1 MTPQDLARL
10 RKMSLADKIEYSKTV
25 IREFYERMDGKGYVS
40 FSGGKDSTVLLHL
53 VRSIY
58 PDTPGMFIDTGLE
71 YPEILEHVKTFDNI
85 RWMPPKRT
93 YGDVIQTYGYPVIG
107 KVCSHWIGVAQ
118 RGGASGIRQ
127 MGMTTQFGFLRY
139 QYMVDAPFKVSDR
152 CCDVLK
158 KEPIGRYERETKRS
172 PYIGTRTEESAVR
185 KQTWLVK
192 GDNQYDKSPKSNPI
206 SIWNRTD
213 VEAYT
218 QLHGLPVASIYDV
231 VDRTGCVFCMY
242 RIMKDKQRFVMLK
255 ATHPDLHEMCMK
267 PLEEGGLGMKPVLE
281 FMNIPTGCEQCTLTE
296 YNGEK
301 KNDK

>member
-25 IREFYERMDGKGYVS
+25 IREFYERMDGKVYVS

-71 YPEILEHVKTFDNI
+71 YPEILEHVKTFDN
-85 RWMPPKRT
+85 
-93 YGDVIQTYGYPVIG
+93 
-107 KVCSHWIGVAQ
+107 
-118 RGGASGIRQ
+118 
-127 MGMTTQFGFLRY
+127 
-139 QYMVDAPFKVSDR
+139 
-152 CCDVLK
+152 
-158 KEPIGRYERETKRS
+158 
-172 PYIGTRTEESAVR
+172 
-185 KQTWLVK
+185 
-192 GDNQYDKSPKSNPI
+192 
-206 SIWNRTD
+206 
-213 VEAYT
+213 
-218 QLHGLPVASIYDV
+218 
-231 VDRTGCVFCMY
+231 TGCVFCMY
-242 RIMKDKQRFVMLK
+242 GIMKDKQRFVMLK